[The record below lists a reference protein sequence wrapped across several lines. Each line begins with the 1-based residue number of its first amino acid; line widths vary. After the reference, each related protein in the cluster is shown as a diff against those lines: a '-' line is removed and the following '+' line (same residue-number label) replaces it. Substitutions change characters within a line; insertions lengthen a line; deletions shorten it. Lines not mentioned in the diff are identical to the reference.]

1 MERKSYIAPRIEII
15 LMDTTS
21 IMAGSGADST
31 SGPSLTETGESVDL
45 GGTEPPTT
53 GTASAA
59 RVAARGYVPW
69 SDYEDDF

>member
-1 MERKSYIAPRIEII
+1 
-15 LMDTTS
+15 MDTTS
-21 IMAGSGADST
+21 IMAGSGAGST
-31 SGPSLTETGESVDL
+31 TGNSLSDTGESADFS
-45 GGTEPPTT
+45 GTEPPST